1 MMKPVF
7 KKAAGWLLLIA
18 YTCLPAFASPE
29 DKKND
34 HRVAEKFLNDF
45 SLSLA
50 SFKRMNSLLEPGG
63 QDETPVFFSLS
74 RNNHGDS
81 ISPLLPVTEF
91 NRLKGIRP
99 RWGRAGLE
107 LAVLMSYS
115 QARYWI
121 RYSRFIEDWQFRLT
135 WADQRRRFFTTEAL
149 RFDSNAF
156 YLNWT
161 HAFAGMLYYEF
172 ARTNNL
178 SLWQSSIFS
187 IGGSLYWEYIVEWRE
202 IISIN
207 DNIMT
212 AIGGISLGE
221 AWYQLGRYLYNSPN
235 AVGRFLSWLNP
246 YLKFNDWLD
255 RKKPL
260 SAFHHNYNLSAQDV
274 YLFLGYRRSPV
285 SANPTVNTGN
295 LAFSLHSRLYTDA
308 GYGLPGRIDEKFT
321 EPLYSQLDFDF
332 MYHGKNREEIGA
344 TAKIVPLG
352 RIKQNISSDGH
363 GYSLYYGLGS
373 SFFLYVKRPITDYDA
388 GKIPVNKPDDFRFEL
403 PRDFR
408 DKLAAVHLVGP
419 VIEAAW
425 YSGPFKLRLKAEAYP
440 SFGMINSLPLNGYSA
455 DNDIRSMKS
464 TLKFYGYYYAFGPD
478 FESLAEIQYGRL
490 RFQAFSNYVYYRS
503 IQGLDR
509 FQNETGDENILPVT
523 DDSVLFDSRWH
534 YGTSIEYRLP
544 GTFFSITASLEA
556 VRRWGRIHDFEERS
570 LEKRLYLGVKYRL

>member
-1 MMKPVF
+1 MKHVFEKTAGCLILIACIFLPVF
-7 KKAAGWLLLIA
+7 AA
-18 YTCLPAFASPE
+18 PDS
-29 DKKND
+29 KKNSPGM
-34 HRVAEKFLNDF
+34 AEKFINEF

-50 SFKRMNSLLEPGG
+50 SFNRMNSLLEPGR
-63 QDETPVFFSLS
+63 QENMPVFFSLT
-74 RNNHGDS
+74 RDNHDNS
-81 ISPLLPVTEF
+81 VSPLLPVTEF
-91 NRLKGIRP
+91 DRLRVNRP
-99 RWGRAGLE
+99 RRGRAGLE
-107 LAVLMSYS
+107 LAALMAYS

-135 WADQRRRFFTTEAL
+135 WDDQRRRFFTTEAL

-172 ARTNNL
+172 GRTNNL
-178 SLWQSSIFS
+178 NFWQSTIFS

-212 AIGGISLGE
+212 AIGGIPLGE
-221 AWYQLGRYLYNSPN
+221 AWYQLGRYFYSSPGV
-235 AVGRFLSWLNP
+235 VGRFLSWLNP

-260 SAFHHNYNLSAQDV
+260 SAFHHNFNLSAQDV

-285 SANPTVNTGN
+285 SANPALNTDN

-321 EPLYSQLDFDF
+321 EPFYSQLDFDF

-344 TAKIVPLG
+344 TAKIVPFG
-352 RIKQNISSDGH
+352 RVKQNISSNGR
-363 GYSLYYGLGS
+363 GYSFYCGLGS
-373 SFFLYVKRPITDYDA
+373 AFFLYVKRPVTDYDA
-388 GKIPVNKPDDFRFEL
+388 GKIPVNQPDDFHFEL

-408 DKLAAVHLVGP
+408 DKLAAVHLLGP
-419 VIEAAW
+419 VAEVTW
-425 YSGPFKLRLKAEAYP
+425 YSGPWKLRLKAEAYP
-440 SFGMINSLPLNGYSA
+440 SFGLINSLPLNRYSA
-455 DNDIRSMKS
+455 ENDIRSMKS

-478 FESLAEIQYGRL
+478 FESLAEIQFRRVRL
-490 RFQAFSNYVYYRS
+490 QAFSNYVYYRS

-509 FQNETGDENILPVT
+509 FQNETGDENVLPVT

-534 YGTSIEYRLP
+534 YGTSLEVRLP
-544 GTFFSITASLEA
+544 GTLFSIMGSVEA

-570 LEKRLYLGVKYRL
+570 LEKRFYLGVKYRL